1 MLFPTWYMVT
11 VAVFLVTLAGFIAI
25 ANLIPQDTPEP
36 PETFGELEAEWVFG
50 DLEEI

>member
-1 MLFPTWYMVT
+1 MIFPTWYLIT
-11 VAVFLVTLAGFIAI
+11 VAVFLVFLAGTIAI
-25 ANLIPQDTPEP
+25 ANLIPQDT